1 MLGIIVFSLLFIA
14 FVVFGTLFAVGK
26 CYFLLSGYKSLTEEQ
41 KKAFENQNNLKKAF
55 MFYSVYCFA
64 VALVTLVALI
74 GACFGITEVAIICYV
89 VSIAGT
95 IATMIVLNSHDE
107 FKIVPLKTEIV
118 VKSTPVVEPKEEVA
132 VKVELV
138 EEKPEVVV
146 EQAEEKPAVKKA
158 PAKKPAAAKTTTKAT
173 TTKKSTTTTTKK
185 APAKTTK
192 TTKE

>member
-26 CYFLLSGYKSLTEEQ
+26 CYFLLSGYKKLTEEQ
-41 KKAFENQNNLKKAF
+41 KKTFENQNNLKKAF
-55 MFYSVYCFA
+55 MFYAIYCFA

-74 GACFGITEVAIICYV
+74 GACFGVTEVAIVCYV

-107 FKIVPLKTEIV
+107 FKIVPIKTEVV

-132 VKVELV
+132 VKVEFAEEKV
-138 EEKPEVVV
+138 VVEPTEEKPV
-146 EQAEEKPAVKKA
+146 AKKA
-158 PAKKPAAAKTTTKAT
+158 PAKKPAASKTTTTKT
-173 TTKKSTTTTTKK
+173 TTAKKSTTSTTKK

-192 TTKE
+192 TTEE